1 MKTAVTRERMIT
13 FLLQAPLFENL
24 DPDEI
29 QQVLHIVEVRSF
41 QAGDTVFKEGEPG
54 DTWYVLYR
62 GEVEVLTN
70 AKGEA
75 EAEVISIL
83 SPPACFGEMAVLD
96 GLPRWASIRASE
108 DSIVLCVSRTAFD
121 ELLASGDEVATKLL
135 HQIAILLAHRA
146 RLATTKLM
154 KLLQACEVPS
164 VHASI
169 RQMIGEATIRE

>member
-13 FLLQAPLFENL
+13 FLLQAPMFENL

-29 QQVLHIVEVRSF
+29 QQVLHIIEVRSF
-41 QAGDTVFKEGEPG
+41 QAGDMVFKEGEPG

-62 GEVEVLTN
+62 GEIEVLTN
-70 AKGEA
+70 ANGDP
-75 EAEVISIL
+75 EVISVL

-96 GLPRWASIRASE
+96 GLPRSASIRTTE
-108 DSIVLCVSRTAFD
+108 DSIVLCVPRTAFD
-121 ELLASGDEVATKLL
+121 ELLASGNEVAFKLL
-135 HQIAILLAHRA
+135 HHMAILLAHRA

-169 RQMIGEATIRE
+169 RQMIGESTIRE